1 MDLINWAAITPLGIL
16 LSVTTAGH
24 ALFNKRTP
32 SSALGWVAVC
42 LVFPFFGPI
51 LYFFFGIN
59 RVQTRARRLE
69 DKFQAFQ
76 FDLRE
81 YSNAVALATIR
92 PSELDLR
99 NAHLQIARI
108 SEKVTGLPL
117 VSGNRIDP
125 LHNGETA
132 FPAMLEAIASARKR
146 LFLATY
152 IFDTSPTGKRFID
165 ALADAVDRG
174 VDVRVIIDGIGEL
187 HSLTR
192 AGAKLIQKGVR
203 TTRFLP
209 PKLIPPSVHI
219 NLRNH
224 RKLLIV
230 DGQVAFTGGMNIG
243 DRHLADNIEN
253 PSRVID
259 VHFRVMGPIVMQL
272 ERTFIEDWSFC
283 TGEQTSALSSL
294 PVKQGSAVCR
304 AILDGPNED
313 INKLSTILIGA
324 ISSARERILI
334 MTPYFLPTSEIVS
347 ALKIAA
353 LRGIDVRIAL
363 PGKNN
368 LPYIQWAADH
378 MLSDLLK
385 WGIKIF
391 FHPPP
396 FVHSKLLVIDD
407 VYAQIGSANLDPRS
421 LRLNFELMV
430 EIFDIHLVQSLAD
443 HITEKIINA
452 YETDSEAFAN
462 RSLPVKIRDALAWLF
477 SPYL

>member
-1 MDLINWAAITPLGIL
+1 MELINWASITLSVL

-24 ALFNKRTP
+24 ALFHKRTP

-42 LVFPFFGPI
+42 LIFPFFGAV

-59 RVQTRARRLE
+59 RVQTKARKLE
-69 DKFQAFQ
+69 DKHQAFQ
-76 FDLRE
+76 IDLNE
-81 YSNAVALATIR
+81 YAHAVGQAAINPSDLGLA
-92 PSELDLR
+92 

-117 VSGNRIDP
+117 VGGNRIDP
-125 LHNGETA
+125 LHNGEIA
-132 FPAMLEAIASARKR
+132 YPAMLEAIASAQKR

-152 IFDTSPTGKRFID
+152 ILDTTPTGKQFID
-165 ALADAVDRG
+165 ALADAVNRG

-187 HSLTR
+187 HSLSR
-192 AGAKLIQKGVR
+192 AGAKLKQKGVR
-203 TTRFLP
+203 VTRFLP
-209 PKLIPPSVHI
+209 PKLIPPAVHI
-219 NLRNH
+219 NLRTH
-224 RKLLIV
+224 RKLLIA
-230 DGQVAFTGGMNIG
+230 DGQLAFTGGMNIG

-253 PSRVID
+253 SSRVID
-259 VHFRVMGPIVMQL
+259 IHFRLLGPIVMQL
-272 ERTFIEDWSFC
+272 ERAFIEDWAFC
-283 TGEQTSALSSL
+283 TGEQIAPLPCL
-294 PVKQGSAVCR
+294 PVKQGSAACR

-334 MTPYFLPTSEIVS
+334 MTPYFLPSSDMASV
-347 ALKIAA
+347 LKIAA
-353 LRGIDVRIAL
+353 LRGVDVRIVL

-368 LPYIQWAADH
+368 LPFIQWAANH
-378 MLSDLLK
+378 MLPDLLIR
-385 WGIKIF
+385 GVKIF

-421 LRLNFELMV
+421 LRLNFELVV
-430 EIFDIHLVQSLAD
+430 EVFDAHLVQSLAD
-443 HITEKIINA
+443 HVAEKIINA
-452 YETDSEAFAN
+452 SETGTAAFAN
-462 RSLPVKIRDALAWLF
+462 RPFPVKIRDALAWLF